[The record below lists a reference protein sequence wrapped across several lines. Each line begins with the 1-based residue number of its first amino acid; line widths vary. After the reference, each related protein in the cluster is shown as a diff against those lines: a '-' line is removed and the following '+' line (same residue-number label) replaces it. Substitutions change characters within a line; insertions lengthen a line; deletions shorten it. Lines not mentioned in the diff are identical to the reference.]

1 METNKEKGDK
11 YEIQSRDHI
20 INVNNKHAYLWHH
33 TPETLLKTV
42 LLVAITIIDLHVV
55 DELDYLHLR
64 LDYLHLIIQWI

>member
-1 METNKEKGDK
+1 MLIFG
-11 YEIQSRDHI
+11 
-20 INVNNKHAYLWHH
+20 
-33 TPETLLKTV
+33 LLKTV